1 MKNGYYL
8 AAYIEIN
15 EMANAFDVDCRR
27 HDQNISLWKFND
39 GNVKLVRYWELERLT
54 RIKHHN
60 KAFKNKEDAIKFINL
75 LLDEIGICFDDLI
88 EVWGTQKLTDV
99 KNTKDDEKYYYH
111 ELCHLYS
118 CLLMNTNDFYND
130 EILALSV
137 DLAPEELNSSSHNS
151 YVGCWSYKGNIKYFD
166 IESPAILWSKMAHI
180 KKSGEG
186 TLMALSS
193 ACKANY
199 RKKFDY
205 SGMSFVN
212 WNVPDSQKIVDELSE
227 YEEKCKIEPYKY
239 IDNYDEAFTLQENL
253 TSATMKVIY
262 SVSTMVMERNIDKAI
277 SLFGID
283 TNRTILALSGGFA
296 LNCPCN
302 SYIMNKYKFKKLN
315 APPVVNDA
323 GQSLGIALYSFY
335 KQNKKIDYIFENAF
349 CGKDYQNNDIL
360 NKYNRYIIDYHE
372 MDYEEMAEDIYNNQ
386 IVWYFGRSEIGP
398 RALGHRSL
406 LSSPL
411 TMESKDK
418 LNVIKQREKWRPVA
432 PIVVYESADKWFD
445 SLDLSPYMLRTFF
458 INEDKKEKIPAVAH
472 LDNSSRV
479 QTICEGDG
487 VLSECIKVFEKKYGA
502 PIVCN
507 TSLNDR
513 GEPIIENPEEALRF
527 ALKKNIAVIYLNG
540 IRVLLKQTDSID
552 IKSDE
557 NIWRDYFKNQTVCE
571 YPLDKE
577 EYVFYYWSDFFGKMD
592 LNESNDCKLIKRA
605 YRAYS
610 RTNEWKMNREASN
623 FYY

>member
-1 MKNGYYL
+1 MS
-8 AAYIEIN
+8 
-15 EMANAFDVDCRR
+15 NAFDVDCRR
-27 HDQNISLWKFND
+27 HDQNISLWEFNN

-60 KAFKNKEDAIKFINL
+60 KAFMNKEDAIKFINL

-88 EVWGTQKLTDV
+88 EVWGTQKLTSNKDT
-99 KNTKDDEKYYYH
+99 NDDEKYYYH

-137 DLAPEELNSSSHNS
+137 DLAPEESNSKSHNG
-151 YVGCWSYKGNIKYFD
+151 YVGCWSYMGNIKYFD

-205 SGMSFVN
+205 SDMSFVN
-212 WNVPDSQKIVDELSE
+212 WNVPDSQRIVGELSE

-239 IDNYDEAFTLQENL
+239 IDNYDELFTLEENL

-283 TNRTILALSGGFA
+283 TNKTILALSGGFA

-302 SYIMNKYKFKKLN
+302 SYIMNKYKFKKFN
-315 APPVVNDA
+315 APPIVNDA
-323 GQSLGIALYSFY
+323 GQSLGIALHSFY
-335 KQNKKIDYIFENAF
+335 QQNEKIDYIFENAF
-349 CGKDYQNNDIL
+349 CGKEYPNNDTL

-372 MDYEEMAEDIYNNQ
+372 MDYEEMAEDLYNNQ

-406 LSSPL
+406 LSSPF
-411 TMESKDK
+411 TMDSKDK
-418 LNVIKQREKWRPVA
+418 LNVTKQREKWRPVA

-445 SLDLSPYMLRTFF
+445 ALDLSPYMLRTFF

-479 QTICEGDG
+479 QTICKGDG
-487 VLSECIKVFEKKYGA
+487 VLSECINVFEKKYGV

-527 ALKKNIAVIYLNG
+527 ALKKDISVIYLNG
-540 IRVLLKQTDSID
+540 IRVLLKQTNSIE
-552 IKSDE
+552 IKPDE
-557 NIWRDYFKNQTVCE
+557 NIWLSYFKKRTVCE
-571 YPLDKE
+571 YPLYKE
-577 EYVFYYWSDFFGKMD
+577 EYVFYYWSDFYGKMD
-592 LNESNDCKLIKRA
+592 LNKSIDCKLIKRA